1 MSDTKEIYGECYK
14 AECLV
19 NKKAYVGQTIQ
30 GYLIRWKQ
38 HVADAEKG
46 SDGCTALN
54 NAIRKHGADKF
65 VVTVLK
71 VCHSQEELN
80 EAEEYYIKEHN
91 ALVHDG
97 YNIRSGGSRTPL
109 GEETKKK
116 MSIAHSGENNSM
128 FGRNHS
134 EETKEKL
141 RQIQLGR
148 EHSEEEKRTASKANK
163 TDPTLPMY
171 MSVVKARPKNNG
183 DGYGVRYPGKGFK
196 SFTSVE
202 LSMKQKDKLARAYL
216 ASCEKEALLKKIE

>member
-91 ALVHDG
+91 ALVPDG

-128 FGRNHS
+128 FGKKQT
-134 EETKEKL
+134 EETKEKM
-141 RQIQLGR
+141 RQSHLGKPLSK
-148 EHSEEEKRTASKANK
+148 EHVAKASQTHKK
-163 TDPTLPMY
+163 GGYPMY
-171 MSVVKARPKNNG
+171 MVEIKPRPQDHKYGGFAILEHEGKPRREFGSKKFSMEQKEKMAR
-183 DGYGVRYPGKGFK
+183 
-196 SFTSVE
+196 E
-202 LSMKQKDKLARAYL
+202 YL
-216 ASCEKEALLKKIE
+216 ASPKIE